1 MKNRVYNKTLGKIF
15 RTLGFLLVLAS
26 SVYIATQLILENDT
40 LPLIDNL
47 LPFANQINDIISG
60 FAILGEYAGLALVVG
75 LIMIV
80 WAIRRGLVLRVLVT
94 ALLLFVYVEG
104 AVAGTTPLAPIV
116 LGVPSWFLAFTGLI
130 ETYIVMLTDISEYI
144 IPGISLGA
152 PIMLWAVF
160 ANKKPSRLSTFVYR
174 ISTTLLFL
182 AILLNLVK
190 VFVPSL
196 DGVAIVAT
204 INVAL
209 YILSYLLF
217 VVGGVFGVLGF
228 ARK

>member
-1 MKNRVYNKTLGKIF
+1 MKNRVYNQTLGKIF
-15 RTLGFLLVLAS
+15 RTLGYLLVLAG
-26 SVYIATQLILENDT
+26 SVFIATQLILENTD
-40 LPLIDNL
+40 LPFIENL
-47 LPFANQINDIISG
+47 LPFATQIDDIISG
-60 FAILGEYAGLALVVG
+60 FALIGDYAGLALVVG
-75 LIMIV
+75 LLMIV
-80 WAIRRGLVLRVLVT
+80 WAIRRGLILRVLVT
-94 ALLLFVYVEG
+94 VLLLFVYIEG
-104 AVAGTTPLAPIV
+104 VVAGTTPLAPII
-116 LGVPSWFLAFTGLI
+116 LGTPSWLVGFTGLI
-130 ETYIVMLTDISEYI
+130 DTYLTQLTDISEYI
-144 IPGISLGA
+144 IPGISVAA

-196 DGVAIVAT
+196 NDIAIVAT

-217 VVGGVFGVLGF
+217 IVGGVFGVLGF

>member
-1 MKNRVYNKTLGKIF
+1 MKNRVYNKTVGKIF

-26 SVYIATQLILENDT
+26 SVFIAAQLIIENDT
-40 LPLIDNL
+40 LPFIDNL
-47 LPFANQINDIISG
+47 LPFATLLNNIISG
-60 FAILGEYAGLALVVG
+60 FAFINDYAGLALVVG
-75 LIMIV
+75 FIMIV
-80 WAIRRGLVLRVLVT
+80 WAIRKGIVLRVLVT
-94 ALLLFVYVEG
+94 VLLLFVYIEG
-104 AVAGTTPLAPIV
+104 AVAGTTPLAPII
-116 LGVPSWFLAFTGLI
+116 LGIPSWFLAFTGLI

-190 VFVPSL
+190 VFVPTL
-196 DGVAIVAT
+196 ADVAIVAT

-217 VVGGVFGVLGF
+217 IVGGAFGVLGF